1 MRWGILLSIL
11 MLAIGGR
18 LSAQPSE
25 EDILNQLDPEAR
37 QKAEAELRE
46 DLEETPEEGDLGPDI
61 FRVAIKADY
70 GLNYVFAESPESFI
84 INYKLNLEGTARN
97 KIQIIKGKA
106 HVDTDVKGFLAKW
119 PTGGCELRISVSEV
133 PYEMVFSKVGEDK
146 IRLDAK
152 IDEQITERWESNCKF
167 TDAPRAKFN
176 TVGNPE
182 GWIKEAIRKSAGLL
196 RGVKIP
202 VDRLHK
208 QITRVQFSVD
218 PFLIADPPLGSAEI
232 QGKGTIEITP
242 ES

>member
-1 MRWGILLSIL
+1 MRWGLLL
-11 MLAIGGR
+11 LTLWLAAPAG
-18 LSAQPSE
+18 LAAQPTE

-37 QKAEAELRE
+37 AKAEAELEE
-46 DLEETPEEGDLGPDI
+46 DMRETPEEGDLGRDI
-61 FRVAIKADY
+61 FRVSIKADY
-70 GLNYVFAESPESFI
+70 GLNYVFSESPESFVI
-84 INYKLNLEGTARN
+84 TYKLNLEGTARN

-106 HVDTDVKGFLAKW
+106 HVETDVKGFLAKW
-119 PTGGCELRISVSEV
+119 PTGGCELRIAISEV

-146 IRLDAK
+146 IRLDTK

-167 TDAPRAKFN
+167 SDAPRAKFN

-202 VDRLHK
+202 IDRLHK
-208 QITRVQFSVD
+208 QITRVQFNVD